1 MLNNLK
7 NINWKLYISLM
18 VFAFLPTIYSTLRIF
33 YLGNIPN
40 EWSFS
45 IAGQLSWINLL
56 YEILTE
62 AILLPLFY
70 FIGKSINDREH
81 LLNILKTGLIVF
93 SSIFIVLSLLIF
105 LFLKPLLILMATN
118 FNIIND
124 TIKYIRLEIIANIFS
139 ILLQFTLTILFSLKK
154 EKNVY
159 FIVIL
164 RVILSI
170 ILDALFI
177 SNFNFSLNL
186 GVNGIGYSNIII
198 NILLFNLS
206 LVLLKNEKINIFT
219 KIKLNFSWINNLTKI
234 GCFSGLESFI
244 RNFAYLLMISRM
256 INTVNEQGTYWVAN
270 SFIWGWLLIPI
281 TQLGEL
287 IKIEVSQSNKITKPK
302 LKNYMCVTFLVCLFW
317 IISIPSWKW
326 FMEKILNFDQ
336 VDKLFNLSLIL
347 IIFYFFY
354 AIQNIYDSIFYG
366 LGKTNYLLIESI
378 LTNGIYYTVAFL
390 LYLKGIFI
398 PSLNGIALLF
408 GIGLI
413 FDSIVTYLIF
423 ILFQKNLYDKK

>member
-1 MLNNLK
+1 MNLK
-7 NINWKLYISLM
+7 NINWKLYVSLM
-18 VFAFLPTIYSTLRIF
+18 AFAFLPTIYSTLRIF

-45 IAGQLSWINLL
+45 IAGQLSWVNLL

-93 SSIFIVLSLLIF
+93 SSIFISLSILII

-118 FNIIND
+118 LNIIDN
-124 TIKYIRLEIIANIFS
+124 TLKYIRLEVIANIFS

-170 ILDALFI
+170 ILDTLFL
-177 SNFNFSLNL
+177 SNFKFSLNL
-186 GVNGIGYSNIII
+186 GVNGIGYSNIVI
-198 NILLFNLS
+198 NVFLFILS
-206 LVLLKNEKINIFT
+206 LFLLKNEKINIFK
-219 KIKLNFSWINNLTKI
+219 KIRLNFSWIKNLVKI
-234 GCFSGLESFI
+234 GGFSGLESFI

-287 IKIEVSQSNKITKPK
+287 IKIEVSQDSKVIKSK
-302 LKNYMCVTFLVCLFW
+302 LKNYLYLTFLICLLW
-317 IISIPSWKW
+317 IVSIPFWKW
-326 FMEKILNFDQ
+326 FMKEILNFNQ
-336 VDKLFNLSLIL
+336 VDKLFNLSLVL
-347 IIFYFFY
+347 IIFYIFY
-354 AIQNIYDSIFYG
+354 AVQNIYDSIFYG

-378 LTNGIYYTVAFL
+378 LTNGIYYTTAFI

-408 GIGLI
+408 GIGLV

-423 ILFQKNLYDKK
+423 LLFQKKSIQ